1 MYTKVIK
8 CVKEISKEEAKL
20 LISEARIFPRNSDKN
35 KSDCP
40 VELDVYSSDKGKM
53 LYNMFTLPIDETF
66 RDKTEEELLEYARE
80 NIPPSITFC

>member
-20 LISEARIFPRNSDKN
+20 LISEARIFPHNSDKN